1 MIDPL
6 FWLGL
11 SLLLVAISLTAV
23 LVAALPALRDLSR
36 AARSAE
42 KLFDTLSRDLP
53 PTLEAIRL
61 TGLELTDLSDDVSEG
76 VQEAGRVVKQVD
88 QSLGT
93 VRQQAKKAQKVTRS
107 VVVGVRAAWH
117 NLMQPPPSKSARASR
132 LPQASRPS
140 YNPTRPSNPIEEQRF
155 AAYRDRPDLLPDS
168 FEFDPDA
175 ADDLD
180 GLMSE
185 ENWIAAEDDDLG
197 IYDVDDEPNQA
208 VGVQPESPDLN
219 PETAAEPGGDRS
231 RIGLP
236 HPDSRLQPDRQNQSG

>member
-11 SLLLVAISLTAV
+11 SLLLVAGSLTAV
-23 LVAALPALRDLSR
+23 LVAALPALRELSR

-88 QSLGT
+88 QSIGT

-107 VVVGVRAAWH
+107 VVVGVRAAWQ
-117 NLMQPPPSKSARASR
+117 NLMQPPPSARASR
-132 LPQASRPS
+132 LSQASRPPYS
-140 YNPTRPSNPIEEQRF
+140 PTRPGNTIEEQRF
-155 AAYRDRPDLLPDS
+155 AVYRDRPDLLPDS
-168 FEFDPDA
+168 FEFDRDT
-175 ADDLD
+175 ADNL
-180 GLMSE
+180 GGSIPE
-185 ENWIAAEDDDLG
+185 ENWIEAEEDDLSV
-197 IYDVDDEPNQA
+197 YDVDNSPNPD
-208 VGVQPESPDLN
+208 VGTQPQSPESN
-219 PETAAEPGGDRS
+219 SETDVGTGRRS
-231 RIGLP
+231 L
-236 HPDSRLQPDRQNQSG
+236 